1 MRTAETLVTATALL
15 ALLAP
20 VADAAPARTT
30 AAAAPAAAVASA
42 ALPTR
47 TAEITLDSWME
58 QLRGSVGDRPFN
70 RIAMPGSHDSG
81 SWSITRNSGMC
92 PYGESADVARK
103 WPALAASMSRTQS
116 GSLTRQL
123 EAGARYFDLR
133 LCKVDGAWYT
143 YHGGPRGGLFFD
155 RTAPDGTVTRG
166 EVGEVA
172 DWIARHP
179 REIVT
184 VKLITAAPSET
195 ARADNQE
202 ALTLLANALGGG
214 AGRPA
219 LADDS
224 LTPTSTYDQ
233 FMAAGKHV
241 VLIDVRGDSGHRWTW
256 RQSALSYRGS
266 YVEVDKDWQDIL
278 KEVFLPGTRQRNYD
292 AVKRRGDEV
301 LGRAP
306 GVHADEL
313 FVLQSIVDPTHSI
326 PDAAVAQ
333 ALGVLR
339 LLSPTV
345 ADNYLLTLSRELNS
359 QLLGKLRQDWNHSDV
374 AENMN
379 IIMTDDVNQNGAG
392 VGAGEL
398 QREIVSRNLQVK
410 TTPNTYYHTGLSPS
424 GEWTPATALGG
435 AGDSFRFSGGRQS
448 IAPTPDGGLQA
459 LGIGL
464 DGNVWHTVRYRDGSW
479 QRWNVLPAADNKT
492 PGFKATDVSI
502 TAMPGGDAQLVAV
515 GRDGLAYHNIRYAD
529 GGWQGWAAMPGPDNG
544 LVRASR
550 AAASG
555 MPDGSTRVV
564 AFGADGAMR
573 LTTRAADGSWK
584 PWAKVPGVGS
594 PEFAG
599 HDLAITAADREAQIV
614 AVGLDGNIWH
624 NVVRTD
630 GSLQG
635 WRTPPGDGTPTMA
648 ARAVAVAG
656 AATGESRILA
666 IGTDGNAYHSLRRAN
681 GTWEPFRPVPVGPSD
696 RPAFPA
702 TTISIALHSG
712 GSAQA
717 LIGAR

>member
-1 MRTAETLVTATALL
+1 MADAVTARATTPTTPA
-15 ALLAP
+15 AAVTPAAP
-20 VADAAPARTT
+20 PARTT
-30 AAAAPAAAVASA
+30 
-42 ALPTR
+42 
-47 TAEITLDSWME
+47 EITLDSWME

-70 RIAMPGSHDSG
+70 RIVMPGSHDSG
-81 SWSITRNSGMC
+81 SWSITKNSGTC

-166 EVGEVA
+166 EAGEIAAWV
-172 DWIARHP
+172 ARHP
-179 REIVT
+179 RELVT
-184 VKLITAAPSET
+184 VKLITAAPPET

-202 ALTLLANALGGG
+202 ALTLLADALGGG
-214 AGRPA
+214 AGHPA
-219 LADDS
+219 LADDT

-233 FMAAGKHV
+233 FMAAGKHA
-241 VLIDVRGDSGHRWTW
+241 VLIDARGDSGYRWTW

-278 KEVFLPGTRQRNYD
+278 EEVFLPGTRQRNYD

-306 GVHADEL
+306 GADADRL
-313 FVLQSIVDPTHSI
+313 FVLQSIIDPTRSI
-326 PDAAVAQ
+326 PDAAVVQ
-333 ALGVLR
+333 ALGALR
-339 LLSPTV
+339 LLSPA
-345 ADNYLLTLSRELNS
+345 ADNHLLTLSRELNG

-379 IIMTDDVNQNGAG
+379 IVMTDDVNQNGDGA
-392 VGAGEL
+392 GAGEL
-398 QREIVSRNLQVK
+398 QREIVSRNLPVK
-410 TTPNTYYHTGLSPS
+410 TTPNTYYHTGLSSS
-424 GEWTPATALGG
+424 GAWAPATALGG

-448 IAPTPDGGLQA
+448 IAPTPDGDLQV

-502 TAMPGGDAQLVAV
+502 TAMPGGDTQLVAV
-515 GRDGLAYHNIRYAD
+515 GRDGLAHHNIRHAD

-584 PWAKVPGVGS
+584 PWTKVPGVGA

-599 HDLAITAADREAQIV
+599 HDLAITAAGREAQIV

-624 NVVRTD
+624 NVVRAD
-630 GSLQG
+630 GGLQG
-635 WRTPPGDGTPTMA
+635 WRTPPGDGTPAMA
-648 ARAVAVAG
+648 ARAAAVAG
-656 AATGESRILA
+656 TASGESRILA
-666 IGTDGNAYHSLRRAN
+666 IGADGNVYHSLRRAN
-681 GTWEPFRPVPVGPSD
+681 GTWEPFRPVPVGPGG

-702 TTISIALHSG
+702 GTISAALHSD
-712 GSAQA
+712 GSAQT
-717 LIGAR
+717 LISAR